1 MKQKI
6 LEALK
11 TKYSKFGFS
20 TKALDGVAETLEK
33 TVTDESKIDEA
44 VAGIESLLAVFQS
57 EGDRARTEQNA
68 LKSQLAEA
76 LKKLEA
82 KPDPSP
88 KPDDEPAWFKA
99 FKEEQEKRY
108 NDLKTES
115 DTLKTEKAKAERQ
128 ALIARIAGELSI
140 PEWRTK
146 EGFVLAEDADET
158 AIRETLTSIRQN
170 MVTAGLGDK
179 GGNPLSGK
187 EVSKEE
193 AARIVAG
200 MI

>member
-44 VAGIESLLAVFQS
+44 VAGIEPLLAVFQS

-179 GGNPLSGK
+179 GGTPLSGK

>member
-20 TKALDGVAETLEK
+20 QKALDGVAETLEK
-33 TVTDESKIDEA
+33 TVTDETKIDEA
-44 VAGIESLLAVFQS
+44 VSGIAPLLAVFQS

-82 KPDPSP
+82 QPKPDPT
-88 KPDDEPAWFKA
+88 PDDEPAWFKT

-108 NDLKTES
+108 NDLKIES
-115 DTLKTEKAKAERQ
+115 EALKTEKAKAERQ
-128 ALIARIAGELSI
+128 ALIARIADELAI
-140 PEWRTK
+140 PEWRKK
-146 EGFVLAEDADET
+146 EGFVLAENADET
-158 AIRETLTSIRQN
+158 AIRDTLTSIRQN
-170 MVTAGLGDK
+170 MVTAGLNGK
-179 GGNPLSGK
+179 GGNPLAGK
-187 EVSKEE
+187 EVTKEE
-193 AARIVAG
+193 AAKIAEG
-200 MI
+200 MF